1 MGRLA
6 RARAW
11 CRGRQVLTHVVA
23 HLVAGTLVLGS
34 AWLVGSGPFDDDDHK
49 DEDLPTLEE
58 VAERCIR
65 NSDSC
70 AEPIETK
77 GGILYIHEK

>member
-1 MGRLA
+1 MEAAMR
-6 RARAW
+6 
-11 CRGRQVLTHVVA
+11 VA
-23 HLVAGTLVLGS
+23 AS
-34 AWLVGSGPFDDDDHK
+34 AFGDDHK